1 MNGASGIWQAKPN
14 QARNILN
21 SKEYLRFFF
30 NLISH
35 WICKN
40 LFDTEENF
48 SFLFDFGMVDFV
60 FSFRLHC
67 SFHSPGSTM
76 ELCKSKPIIACE
88 TKFHKIECV
97 RENAEKCYDF
107 VIVLWIKS
115 FFCDNYEK
123 LMHETRAKYSIARYQ
138 SAFFPSNLETNLKTV
153 TLKILLSTWNLGFS
167 SHISLLCFLFSLFFF
182 SHFFL

>member
-1 MNGASGIWQAKPN
+1 
-14 QARNILN
+14 
-21 SKEYLRFFF
+21 
-30 NLISH
+30 
-35 WICKN
+35 
-40 LFDTEENF
+40 
-48 SFLFDFGMVDFV
+48 MVHFV

-107 VIVLWIKS
+107 AIVLWIKS
-115 FFCDNYEK
+115 FFCDNYGK
-123 LMHETRAKYSIARYQ
+123 LMHATRAKYSIARYQ
-138 SAFFPSNLETNLKTV
+138 SAFFPSKLETNLKTV

-167 SHISLLCFLFSLFFF
+167 SHISLVRNPYYAFYFRFSFSRIFFCNWSVEKF
-182 SHFFL
+182 SIGFSYHFYFIMKYNFELYDPNWK